1 MAIPDKIRSEV
12 LARAGFRCEYCKT
25 YSRLV
30 GMPLVMEHILP
41 KAAGGKDE
49 SDNLAAS
56 CYRCNE
62 FKGAKTHAIDPQ
74 TSQLVPLFNPR
85 QQFWQEHFSWVNG
98 GTHIAGLTPTGR
110 ATVIALRLNN
120 EYITEARV
128 LWIES
133 NWHPPSR

>member
-1 MAIPDKIRSEV
+1 MAISETNRSKV
-12 LARAGFRCEYCKT
+12 ITQANYRCEYCQT
-25 YSRLV
+25 NSRLI

-41 KAAGGKDE
+41 KAAGGGDE
-49 SDNLAAS
+49 SENLAAS

-74 TSQLVPLFNPR
+74 TSQLVGLFNPR
-85 QQFWQEHFSWVNG
+85 KQSWQKHFNWVNG
-98 GTHIAGLTPTGR
+98 GTHVAGITPTGR

-120 EYITEARV
+120 DYLTEARA

-133 NWHPPSR
+133 NWHPPS

>member
-1 MAIPDKIRSEV
+1 MAISEKIRSEV
-12 LARAGFRCEYCKT
+12 ITRANYRCEYCQT
-25 YSRLV
+25 NSRLI

-41 KAAGGKDE
+41 KAAAGGDE
-49 SDNLAAS
+49 SENLAAS

-74 TSQLVPLFNPR
+74 TSQLATLFNPR
-85 QQFWQEHFSWVNG
+85 KQSWQEHFNWVNG
-98 GTHIAGLTPTGR
+98 GTHIAGITPTGR

-120 EYITEARV
+120 DYLTEARA

-133 NWHPPSR
+133 NWHPPL